1 MRSRL
6 PFALDLASAVDAA
19 FFAAVCAAF
28 GLAVALAWDAA
39 AHGPHSLLRARTSPP
54 PAVSTRES
62 AFRFAGWGEAAGDS
76 LNAPQETD
84 QTMNA
89 DEITADFLDALAR
102 LESGNQPTAVNRRE
116 DAHGLYQI
124 RPAYLA
130 DANRIMGTNYTLADC
145 HRPAVAEEV
154 VRAYLAHYGTA
165 WERRCGRRASP
176 YELAR
181 IHNGGPRG
189 AERNATID
197 YGARFLALWEGGA
210 K

>member
-1 MRSRL
+1 VKPRTL
-6 PFALDLASAVDAA
+6 AALDRAMD
-19 FFAAVCAAF
+19 FP
-28 GLAVALAWDAA
+28 LAVAAGFALGLAGAFLAA
-39 AHGPHSLLRARTSPP
+39 IPAPDPS

-76 LNAPQETD
+76 FTAPQEPD

-89 DEITADFLDALAR
+89 DEITTDFLDALAR

-124 RPAYLA
+124 RPSYLA

-145 HRPAVAEEV
+145 HRPAIAEEI
-154 VRAYLAHYGTA
+154 VRAYLGHYGDAYAKRTGKPVTR
-165 WERRCGRRASP
+165 EV
-176 YELAR
+176 LAR

-189 AERNATID
+189 AEREATAD
-197 YGARFLALWEGGA
+197 YGARFVALWEA
-210 K
+210 SRHA

>member
-1 MRSRL
+1 MKPRTLAALDRAMDFPL
-6 PFALDLASAVDAA
+6 AAAVGFALGLAGAFLAS
-19 FFAAVCAAF
+19 
-28 GLAVALAWDAA
+28 L
-39 AHGPHSLLRARTSPP
+39 TPP
-54 PAVSTRES
+54 EPSPAVSTRES

-76 LNAPQETD
+76 FNAPQETD

-165 WERRCGRRASP
+165 LERRCGRRASP

-189 AERNATID
+189 AEREATAD

>member
-1 MRSRL
+1 MKPRTLAALDRAMDFPL
-6 PFALDLASAVDAA
+6 AAAVGFALGIAGAFLAAIP
-19 FFAAVCAAF
+19 
-28 GLAVALAWDAA
+28 
-39 AHGPHSLLRARTSPP
+39 GPDTS

-76 LNAPQETD
+76 FNAAPQETD

-145 HRPAVAEEV
+145 HRPAIAEEV
-154 VRAYLAHYGTA
+154 VRAYLAHYGDAYAKRTGKPVTR
-165 WERRCGRRASP
+165 EV
-176 YELAR
+176 LAR

-189 AERNATID
+189 AEREATAD
-197 YGARFLALWEGGA
+197 YGARFVALWEA
-210 K
+210 RHA